1 MRISNIRTNYTNISH
16 KAFYRTVYK
25 PSAEHI
31 EANVLHKNN
40 SSFLRED
47 YNIKSVLNFLSKTFK
62 DVDKV
67 DFFDYAS
74 SIGLEAYSLLL
85 GMDAFLNKADAQKF
99 LPIIARDYDEEV
111 IKMALSRNID
121 IHDVEKL
128 RIIDGM
134 YPYFNDNF
142 YPVTSNNILTSTT
155 YRVSDRYASQV
166 NFEVGDITKDY
177 ENLPKE
183 NVILSVRNCWPYFS
197 REDQIHLPEKLC
209 NHFEKNAVIMI
220 GSFDFR
226 TQHLKDFL
234 KNGFK
239 KAYVK
244 TNGAVF
250 VKQ

>member
-1 MRISNIRTNYTNISH
+1 MRVLNIQSNYNNISY
-16 KAFYRTVYK
+16 KGFSRTVYK
-25 PSAEHI
+25 PGATQI
-31 EANVLHKNN
+31 EANVLHRNN

-47 YNIKSVLNFLSKTFK
+47 YNIKSILNFFAKTFK

-67 DFFDYAS
+67 SFYDYAS
-74 SIGLEAYSLLL
+74 SIGLEAYSFLL
-85 GMDAFLNKADAQKF
+85 GMDLFLDAGEAKKF
-99 LPIIARDYDEEV
+99 LPIYARDYDEEV
-111 IKMALSRNID
+111 INLALRRQLEIQDSEKYKLEDNM
-121 IHDVEKL
+121 VEN
-128 RIIDGM
+128 
-134 YPYFNDNF
+134 FNKNF
-142 YPVTSNNILTSTT
+142 YPINQNELLTTPT
-155 YRVSDRYASQV
+155 YRVSDKYASQV

-177 ENLPKE
+177 INLPKE

-197 REDQIHLPEKLC
+197 KEDQLYLPEKLC

-226 TQHLKDFL
+226 TQHSKDFL

-250 VKQ
+250 VK